1 MTLENAKNYL
11 RIDSDLT
18 EDDVLV
24 NSLIEASKNYIESTT
39 GKQYDDSDQ
48 LLESLSLLLISHWY
62 SNRNIANK
70 TSAIDEFPH
79 TITAILT
86 TIKYNSN
93 YDEVI

>member
-1 MTLENAKNYL
+1 MTLEAAKNYL

-18 EDDVLV
+18 EDDILV
-24 NSLIEASKNYIESTT
+24 NSLIEASQKYIESTT
-39 GKQYDDSDQ
+39 GKQYDDSDSLFQ
-48 LLESLSLLLISHWY
+48 SLSLLLISHWY

-70 TSAIDEFPH
+70 TAAIDEFPH

>member
-1 MTLENAKNYL
+1 MTLETAKNYL

-18 EDDVLV
+18 EDDILV
-24 NSLIEASKNYIESTT
+24 NSLIEASKKYIESTT
-39 GKQYDDSDQ
+39 GKQYNDSDD
-48 LLESLSLLLISHWY
+48 LLESLSLLLVSHWY

>member
-1 MTLENAKNYL
+1 MTLETAKNYL

-18 EDDVLV
+18 EDDILV
-24 NSLIEASKNYIESTT
+24 NSLIEASKKYIESTT
-39 GKQYDDSDQ
+39 GKQYNDSDD

-62 SNRNIANK
+62 SNRNITNK
-70 TSAIDEFPH
+70 TAAIDEFPH

>member
-1 MTLENAKNYL
+1 MTLETAKNYL

-18 EDDVLV
+18 EDDILV
-24 NSLIEASKNYIESTT
+24 NSLIEASKKYIESTT

-62 SNRNIANK
+62 SNRNNSNK
-70 TSAIDEFPH
+70 AAVTDEYPH